1 MFETITR
8 DLEELGGMWT
18 HKNLN
23 LSFLRSKSKHKNS
36 KPSDKTKLVFTS
48 INFKKFL
55 NITATPPPLPILS
68 LRIIFYPR
76 GQKFGSITFEFNYLS
91 VKKFLFCQGL
101 NKLHSLF
108 FC

>member
-36 KPSDKTKLVFTS
+36 KPSDKTKLVFSS
-48 INFKKFL
+48 INFKKQQRL
-55 NITATPPPLPILS
+55 LPY
-68 LRIIFYPR
+68 IFYYNL
-76 GQKFGSITFEFNYLS
+76 KIFN
-91 VKKFLFCQGL
+91 K
-101 NKLHSLF
+101 
-108 FC
+108 